1 LHDPI
6 WLIPALP
13 LAGFLILALS
23 GGRLKAQV
31 AAGVGCVSVG
41 LSMAAALVVLADF
54 IHTPTAGL
62 AYSRPLWTWFAAG
75 GLACGIGFYL
85 DSLSL
90 VMTAVITVV
99 AFLIHLYSVRFME
112 GENKELDSK
121 ARYEGYGRFFAYM
134 NLFVA
139 SMLILVLADNLLL
152 LYLGWEAV
160 GLCSY
165 LLIGFW
171 YGEAANAR
179 AAVKAFVVTRIG
191 DTALIIG
198 LFLLASHLGSLQIQE
213 VMQRAGRLWVPG
225 SLVASAAAALLLGG
239 AVGKSAQIPLQ
250 VWLPDAMAGPTPVSA
265 LIHAATMVTA
275 GVYLISRMHP
285 LFTLAPDVLLVV
297 AVIGA
302 LTLLIAAGSAC
313 VQRDIKRALAY
324 STMSQ
329 VGYMFLALGVGAW
342 SAAIFHLVTHAFF
355 KALLFLSAGV
365 VIQALG
371 NEHDIFRMGGLR
383 KTLPA
388 AFWTFLIGAASLSAL
403 PFVTAGFYSKDLIL
417 RLVWS
422 SPRWGPWFWGAG
434 ALGAFLTALYSFR
447 LVFLVFF
454 GPGKAIRRT
463 HAPSMIVPL
472 VLLAVFSL
480 GAGFLPR
487 TLGALARALSPG
499 GATGPAGPFIQ
510 AVGALLPVIGIA
522 AAGLLYLTRRRQTEA
537 LATKPFLAGVYAF
550 LFSGWGFDRLYRAL
564 LVDPFLWITRINRA
578 DFVDLFFRGLAWTTG
593 LGSRALVA
601 TQSGKVRW
609 YVMGVAIGGAVFI
622 AMAVFL

>member
-1 LHDPI
+1 MHDPI

-41 LSMAAALVVLADF
+41 LSMAAALLVLADF
-54 IHTPTAGL
+54 IHAPPAGL

-213 VMQRAGRLWVPG
+213 VMQRAGGLWVPG

-275 GVYLISRMHP
+275 GVYLIARMHP
-285 LFTLAPDVLLVV
+285 LFTLAPGVLLVV

-302 LTLLIAAGSAC
+302 STLLIAAGSAC

-383 KTLPA
+383 KALPV

-422 SPRWGPWFWGAG
+422 SPRWGPMV
-434 ALGAFLTALYSFR
+434 LGRRRPGRLSHRSLLVPARVLSIFR
-447 LVFLVFF
+447 TRE
-454 GPGKAIRRT
+454 GNQADPC
-463 HAPSMIVPL
+463 
-472 VLLAVFSL
+472 AVHDRPPR
-480 GAGFLPR
+480 LPR
-487 TLGALARALSPG
+487 RFLSRRRIPAANPG
-499 GATGPAGPFIQ
+499 GACATPSRPPVPPA
-510 AVGALLPVIGIA
+510 
-522 AAGLLYLTRRRQTEA
+522 R
-537 LATKPFLAGVYAF
+537 
-550 LFSGWGFDRLYRAL
+550 S
-564 LVDPFLWITRINRA
+564 
-578 DFVDLFFRGLAWTTG
+578 FRPPAHC
-593 LGSRALVA
+593 SR
-601 TQSGKVRW
+601 
-609 YVMGVAIGGAVFI
+609 
-622 AMAVFL
+622 